1 ILLHDC
7 RITERA
13 NAMLRV
19 KTSDR
24 KGAYIENI
32 TVSNVTVTAEINHLI
47 SLITNLDYQWGRYP
61 ARERMLTRIDGVK
74 VENVTADS
82 VLSIYALHGDSR
94 LPTRNFTIR
103 NVKAKTLRSENF
115 SENVELDF
123 VR

>member
-1 ILLHDC
+1 
-7 RITERA
+7 
-13 NAMLRV
+13 
-19 KTSDR
+19 
-24 KGAYIENI
+24 
-32 TVSNVTVTAEINHLI
+32 
-47 SLITNLDYQWGRYP
+47 
-61 ARERMLTRIDGVK
+61 MLTRIDGVK